1 MKWTELAKH
10 GNFVSDV
17 SKMNK
22 EKLVVITTDQE
33 MDNAL
38 TTRVLAR
45 DKSVNATRPSLPPS
59 KQLK

>member
-22 EKLVVITTDQE
+22 EKLAVITTDQE
-33 MDNAL
+33 MDNAVSI
-38 TTRVLAR
+38 RSNRQKWPVL
-45 DKSVNATRPSLPPS
+45 VNLAVIF
-59 KQLK
+59 